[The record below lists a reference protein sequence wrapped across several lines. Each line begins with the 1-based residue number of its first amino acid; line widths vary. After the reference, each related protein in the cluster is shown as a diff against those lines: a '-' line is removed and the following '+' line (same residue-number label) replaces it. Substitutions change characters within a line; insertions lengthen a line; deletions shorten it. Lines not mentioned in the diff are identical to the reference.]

1 MLDEAFA
8 LDDPYLPAVAHGWQD
23 ADWMMLEGAA
33 GTKPLGYGGRGKR
46 KLTTRLHFC
55 KTAPPVA

>member
-23 ADWMMLEGAA
+23 GDWMALEGAA
-33 GTKPLGYGGRGKR
+33 GTKR
-46 KLTTRLHFC
+46 
-55 KTAPPVA
+55 A